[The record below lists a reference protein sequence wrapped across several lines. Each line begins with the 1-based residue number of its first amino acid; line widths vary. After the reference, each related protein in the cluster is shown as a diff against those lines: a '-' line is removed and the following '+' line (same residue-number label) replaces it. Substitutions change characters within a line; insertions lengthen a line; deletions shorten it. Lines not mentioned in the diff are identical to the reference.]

1 MAVVAST
8 SATLGADRA
17 AAAAGAVPSAHQAK
31 SATDPLLPCHL
42 HGRVAE
48 LADAQD
54 SGSCVLHGTWGFN
67 SPLAHRRGSP
77 RYGSDGSFDQISV
90 SSRRACFK
98 YIERNV
104 PSYTYP
110 FFAATR
116 FDPSFAMLM

>member
-1 MAVVAST
+1 MARRASCRA
-8 SATLGADRA
+8 SRPRDLGRADDHCYH
-17 AAAAGAVPSAHQAK
+17 SH
-31 SATDPLLPCHL
+31 S

-54 SGSCVLHGTWGFN
+54 SGSCVLYGTWGFN
-67 SPLAHRRGSP
+67 SPLAHHREPHRH
-77 RYGSDGSFDQISV
+77 GSDGSFDQISV
-90 SSRRACFK
+90 SPRTACLK

-116 FDPSFAMLM
+116 FDPSFAGLM